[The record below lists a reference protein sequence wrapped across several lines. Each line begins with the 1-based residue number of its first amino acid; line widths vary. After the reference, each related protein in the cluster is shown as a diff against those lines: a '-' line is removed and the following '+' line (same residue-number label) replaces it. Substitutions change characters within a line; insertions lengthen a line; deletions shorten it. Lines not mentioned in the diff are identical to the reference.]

1 MFSLFF
7 VVKFFYLCYTVIM
20 KNKILSPQFASQSKK
35 ITTASLALSNY
46 HHSDIAGFN
55 WKNVEFPFLHDHEHY
70 EIILVTDGAIKHTIN
85 DVTYTAQK
93 CFACLMK
100 PSDKHKF
107 HFVNKQ
113 KTSVLTFVYNKQ
125 TAEHILQLYP
135 LLQEDANSQF
145 GFYINNDTFDTILS
159 KTLAAQFLPKE
170 IYEQYTILIILRI
183 ISAYCEQKL
192 NNIEANPQWLND
204 FLSFLHIPENLSL
217 SLPELAKQS
226 TYSYSQLTRL
236 FKRYM
241 GTTLITYIKEM
252 KINMAKNYLL
262 NTSKSITEI
271 ALDLHYDSVSS
282 LNHNFKKATG
292 LTPLQFRK
300 QAFISS

>member
-1 MFSLFF
+1 M
-7 VVKFFYLCYTVIM
+7 
-20 KNKILSPQFASQSKK
+20 
-35 ITTASLALSNY
+35 
-46 HHSDIAGFN
+46 
-55 WKNVEFPFLHDHEHY
+55 
-70 EIILVTDGAIKHTIN
+70 
-85 DVTYTAQK
+85 
-93 CFACLMK
+93 
-100 PSDKHKF
+100 
-107 HFVNKQ
+107 
-113 KTSVLTFVYNKQ
+113 
-125 TAEHILQLYP
+125 
-135 LLQEDANSQF
+135 
-145 GFYINNDTFDTILS
+145 
-159 KTLAAQFLPKE
+159 
-170 IYEQYTILIILRI
+170 IILRI